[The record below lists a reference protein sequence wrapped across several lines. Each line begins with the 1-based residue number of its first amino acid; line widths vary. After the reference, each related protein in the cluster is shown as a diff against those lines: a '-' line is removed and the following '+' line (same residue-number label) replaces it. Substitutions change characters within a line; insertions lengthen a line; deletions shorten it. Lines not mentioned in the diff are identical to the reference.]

1 MENTIKI
8 IFLIV
13 LTIIIIYNLFH
24 KKQINKKTKITRTTE
39 LTQGEFLKN
48 IINHKHTLDKR
59 LYLGNRPAILD
70 FYANWCP
77 PCKVLAPILEELA
90 EEYQEEL
97 IIYKINTETEKEL
110 ATLFQI
116 RSIPTLVFIP
126 MDKQP
131 QVISGLLPKDQLK
144 NLIDHFL
151 LNKIQPK

>member
-1 MENTIKI
+1 M
-8 IFLIV
+8 
-13 LTIIIIYNLFH
+13 
-24 KKQINKKTKITRTTE
+24 
-39 LTQGEFLKN
+39 
-48 IINHKHTLDKR
+48 
-59 LYLGNRPAILD
+59 
-70 FYANWCP
+70 
-77 PCKVLAPILEELA
+77 EELA

>member
-39 LTQGEFLKN
+39 LTQEEFLKN

-59 LYLGNRPAILD
+59 LYLGNRPVILD

-131 QVISGLLPKDQLK
+131 QVISGLLPKDQLQ